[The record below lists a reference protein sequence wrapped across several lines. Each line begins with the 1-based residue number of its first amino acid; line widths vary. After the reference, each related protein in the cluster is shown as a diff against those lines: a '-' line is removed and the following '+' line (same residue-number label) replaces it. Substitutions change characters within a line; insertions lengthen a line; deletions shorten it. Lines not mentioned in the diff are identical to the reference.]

1 MDERVTVTIQF
12 VGEFSE
18 ALQADIKKIAHE
30 QAEKLTGSYFQTI
43 LKKEDALIR
52 IRLHMEKTVQD
63 KYEGKF
69 NANLDGEIYRWD
81 TDVPFR
87 KPLDV
92 VGHAFKHLKEDLANK

>member
-1 MDERVTVTIQF
+1 MDERVIVTTQF

-18 ALQADIKKIAHE
+18 ALQADIKKIANE

-43 LKKEDALIR
+43 LKKEDAQIK
-52 IRLHMEKTVQD
+52 IKLHMTKTSQD

-69 NANLDGEIYRWD
+69 NANLDGDVYRWD

-92 VGHAFKHLKEDLANK
+92 VGHAFTHLKEHLAHK